1 MHDTANTLAPQT
13 QPFGPLSSRYAPIA
27 VAAVVGTVLGIL
39 WALGMH
45 VGALAPA
52 AIVVLAFVLARW
64 TRWFF
69 VSLCALW
76 LVPVILGVRFVSDL
90 SLSDPAILVLFLL
103 FLARQT
109 AEGKKVELRG
119 PLLVPFLLL
128 FGSQALSA
136 AVMVYRSPGLFFY
149 KDIFPFVRLIEGYL
163 LCVMVSAEVKRGNLK
178 LMLIGAGFV
187 ATAAVGIGFA
197 EHLGDYVI
205 RGLRPFSE
213 AVRTTWYNPFWET
226 SGWPNSTLSRV
237 GGTFEADPN
246 RLGAFA
252 SLFAVVTFAFVL
264 CRSWPL
270 IYRSFFGGLFLIGL
284 LTVIFTGSRGA
295 LLNSMVGLGG
305 VIVLSQRAG
314 LPRKVVIAAGLACLV
329 VLCIVHFSP
338 RVERFQALV
347 ALLQRGVGA
356 DTSFYGRVGVRWKLA
371 LEEFVRNPMV
381 GRGPTVKLGK
391 AADNLYVY
399 TLVRFGVLGLL
410 ALGYVIWRVLSCG
423 VWVWRSGRDEL
434 SQVTAVALV
443 CAVGGMIAQSL
454 TLDLFACD
462 RLRETYWIAFGVIAG
477 MYESHLS
484 GREVGDAGA
493 DRLTYVS

>member
-1 MHDTANTLAPQT
+1 MHDTATTLAPQS
-13 QPFGPLSSRYAPIA
+13 QPFGTASSRYAPI
-27 VAAVVGTVLGIL
+27 VIAAVVGIVLGAS

-45 VGALAPA
+45 IAALAPA
-52 AIVVLAFVLARW
+52 AMVVLAFLLARW
-64 TRWFF
+64 RRWFF

-76 LVPVILGVRFVSDL
+76 LAPVILGVRFVSDL
-90 SLSDPAILVLFLL
+90 SLSDPAIFVLFLL

-109 AEGKKVELRG
+109 AEGKKIELRG
-119 PLLVPFLLL
+119 PLFVPFLLL

-149 KDIFPFVRLIEGYL
+149 KDIFPFVRLIEAYL
-163 LCVMVSAEVKRGNLK
+163 LCVMVGAEVKRGNLK
-178 LMLIGAGFV
+178 PMLIGSGVV
-187 ATAAVGIGFA
+187 AAIAVGIGFA
-197 EHLGDYVI
+197 EHLGNYVI
-205 RGLRPFSE
+205 RGLQPFSE
-213 AVRTTWYNPFWET
+213 AVRSTWYNPFWES
-226 SGWPNSTLSRV
+226 SGWPTSTLSRV

-252 SLFAVVTFAFVL
+252 SMFAVVTFAFAL
-264 CRSWPL
+264 CGSRRL
-270 IYRSFFGGLFLIGL
+270 IYRSILGGLFLIGL

-295 LLNSMVGLGG
+295 LLNSIVGLSG
-305 VIVLSQRAG
+305 VILLSQRAG
-314 LPRKVVIAAGLACLV
+314 LPRKVVIAAALACLV
-329 VLCIVHFSP
+329 VLFIVHFSP
-338 RVERFQALV
+338 RIERFQALV

-381 GRGPTVKLGK
+381 GRGPTVRLGK

-434 SQVTAVALV
+434 SRVTALALA
-443 CAVGGMIAQSL
+443 CALGGMLAQSL

-477 MYESHLS
+477 MYELHLS
-484 GREVGDAGA
+484 GHEVGDAGA
-493 DRLTYVS
+493 DRLTHVS